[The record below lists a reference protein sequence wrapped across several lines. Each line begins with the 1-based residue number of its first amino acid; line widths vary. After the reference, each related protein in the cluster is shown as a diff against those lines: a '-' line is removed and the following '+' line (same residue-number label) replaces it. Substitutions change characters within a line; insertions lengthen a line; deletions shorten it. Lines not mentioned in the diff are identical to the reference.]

1 MVELPVSFHGTAFG
15 ENDDDDG
22 DGDGMGEKRA
32 WSADRQGRRL
42 DASKQA
48 NKEQAPL

>member
-15 ENDDDDG
+15 ADDDD
-22 DGDGMGEKRA
+22 DDDGMGEKRA

-42 DASKQA
+42 DSSKRA
-48 NKEQAPL
+48 NKQEAPL